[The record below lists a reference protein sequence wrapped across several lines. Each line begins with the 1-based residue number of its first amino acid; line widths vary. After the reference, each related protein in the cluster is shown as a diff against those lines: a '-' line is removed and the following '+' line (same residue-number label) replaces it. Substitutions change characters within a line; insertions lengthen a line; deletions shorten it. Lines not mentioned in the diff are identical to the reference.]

1 MVKIDRFWSFYLV
14 WSEHTIH
21 IHHWNRLDK
30 LIPIIYEKLSVN
42 TDNSG
47 RTCFKLREMLCKST
61 YQIRRNEVP
70 NSNLISQSSLKKV
83 KINSCIQIYNKLDLI
98 KVIKK
103 LKAINSSKEVKFK
116 RFRAEQMDFKP
127 KNYFKFK
134 FFTKYCKLLSYAT
147 T

>member
-21 IHHWNRLDK
+21 KHHWNRLDK

-103 LKAINSSKEVKFK
+103 IEGNQFIQRSEIQKISS
-116 RFRAEQMDFKP
+116 RADGFQ
-127 KNYFKFK
+127 
-134 FFTKYCKLLSYAT
+134 TQKLLQI
-147 T
+147 